1 MYACSKNKTLFWRWS
16 KSSGLCQENM
26 AMDGGKIL
34 DRYNVLLLELLRRL
48 DEKAD
53 RLISLLEVGK
63 DAENSGHNGADPGYD
78 RQDTPQG

>member
-1 MYACSKNKTLFWRWS
+1 M
-16 KSSGLCQENM
+16 
-26 AMDGGKIL
+26 

-63 DAENSGHNGADPGYD
+63 DAENSGHDSTDPGYGGK
-78 RQDTPQG
+78 DTPQD